1 MPYKELS
8 AGSAQLKKLCGLSQS
23 RMRTRF
29 SQQRVEGVQA
39 VRELVQCEP
48 RLVRDIYTTR
58 AVLAQ
63 HPEIVRAIDEH
74 NMYVHIGDDDLLA
87 KVAPHA
93 QGIVAVAN
101 LPELANLEYIFRQTP
116 LVVCCV
122 QANDPGNVGTIIRT
136 ADACGAGGVVLG
148 EGSVDSYSPK
158 VIRSAAGSTFH
169 LPVRE
174 SSVCETVAE
183 AKRHGFQ
190 VILADAGGEVSL
202 GDLDNGTARRN
213 AEASP
218 HISLAT
224 PTLWLVGNEAHGFS
238 EEHKNLADVIVSI
251 PMWGKTESL
260 NLAVATGVCLYAS
273 ANALFSPYSLRNESL
288 AL

>member
-1 MPYKELS
+1 MPYKELF
-8 AGSAQLKKLCGLSQS
+8 AGSAQLKKLRGLSQA
-23 RMRTRF
+23 RMRMRF

-39 VRELVQCEP
+39 VRELVLCEP
-48 RLVRDIYTTR
+48 KLVRDIYTTR
-58 AVLAQ
+58 TLLKQ
-63 HPEIVRAIDEH
+63 HPEIAQAIDEH

-87 KVAPHA
+87 KAAPHA
-93 QGIVAVAN
+93 QGIAAVAHI
-101 LPELANLEYIFRQTP
+101 PKPVNLEYIYRQSP

-148 EGSVDSYSPK
+148 DGSVDPYSSK

-169 LPVRE
+169 LPVCE
-174 SSVCETVAE
+174 SSVYETVAE
-183 AKRHGFQ
+183 AKKHGFQ
-190 VILADAGGEVSL
+190 VMLADAGGEVSL
-202 GDLDNGTARRN
+202 HDMHSAALHRNGS
-213 AEASP
+213 ASP
-218 HISLAT
+218 HISLAA

-238 EEHKNLADVIVSI
+238 EEHKNLADVIISI

-273 ANALFSPYSLRNESL
+273 ASELFS
-288 AL
+288 A